1 MSYLR
6 SKSEPAQNLSKRLSS
21 RRYRL
26 IASRLG
32 RKFVLLPQALNFGA
46 SAGRTKKYG
55 RPNMGK
61 STLKTF
67 AIAIG
72 TAGVFA
78 LGLATP
84 SLASGATSAAKKVA
98 GPVEQTDVRG
108 HHRNRVSRDARN
120 QDINTT
126 GSTEFSSSART
137 SSHAPK
143 WK

>member
-1 MSYLR
+1 
-6 SKSEPAQNLSKRLSS
+6 
-21 RRYRL
+21 
-26 IASRLG
+26 
-32 RKFVLLPQALNFGA
+32 
-46 SAGRTKKYG
+46 
-55 RPNMGK
+55 MGN
-61 STLKTF
+61 STLKMF
-67 AIAIG
+67 AMAIG

-108 HHRNRVSRDARN
+108 HHHNRVSRDARN

-137 SSHAPK
+137 NSHAPK

>member
-1 MSYLR
+1 
-6 SKSEPAQNLSKRLSS
+6 
-21 RRYRL
+21 
-26 IASRLG
+26 
-32 RKFVLLPQALNFGA
+32 
-46 SAGRTKKYG
+46 
-55 RPNMGK
+55 MGK
-61 STLKTF
+61 SKLKTF

-72 TAGVFA
+72 TAGVMVV
-78 LGLATP
+78 GLATP

-98 GPVEQTDVRG
+98 GPIDQTDVRD
-108 HHRNRVSRDARN
+108 HHHHRVSRDARN